1 MSRKAGRF
9 TRVERHGWNGAMD
22 RKINAAISSGTENG
36 RGGYSTYT
44 IQCPPIERFRTII
57 GTPAGTDDLLTAYDV
72 DATAATVRC

>member
-1 MSRKAGRF
+1 
-9 TRVERHGWNGAMD
+9 MD

-36 RGGYSTYT
+36 CGGYSTYT